1 VLVEVGNRL
10 VTQDEATIRIPE
22 ICEATGVNYGSFYHH
37 FGSREV
43 VIDAAYGY
51 LLTSIVTAE
60 IEMLNLMNL
69 VPAQGLVG
77 LILDQIAFNYSE
89 SVVRSQN
96 RRIRMRVFAA
106 AVTRPMLAERV
117 AQLQSELFEATVATV
132 ARAQASGAIHDD
144 LSPRALTLFIQ
155 AMLFGRIMEDVIGQP
170 VDPDEWSAFVR
181 RVAPAFID
189 PALQYESTAPD
200 DHPTS

>member
-10 VTQDEATIRIPE
+10 VTHDEATIRIPE
-22 ICEATGVNYGSFYHH
+22 ICEATGVNYGSVYHH
-37 FGSREV
+37 FGSREA
-43 VIDAAYGY
+43 VIDAAYDY

-69 VPAQGLVG
+69 VPAYGLVA
-77 LILDQIAFNYSE
+77 LMLDEIALNYSE

-117 AQLQSELFEATVATV
+117 APLQSELFEATVATV
-132 ARAQASGAIHDD
+132 ARAQASGVICHD

-170 VDPDEWSAFVR
+170 VDSDEWSAFVR
-181 RVAPAFID
+181 RIAPAFIN
-189 PALQYESTAPD
+189 PASQYESSAPD
-200 DHPTS
+200 DHSTS